1 MDSHH
6 SDDHNNKLD
15 GDDLDDDVAA
25 LPRFPEPFYSHC
37 NPDNQQALAGLELR
51 RQEFYFWDGLI
62 DTNYGDVDELF
73 TGLIADTGLS
83 PYRVEQLVH
92 AFVRMRELPKLY
104 ELATRMWHIDLERWI
119 SIDRAMDK
127 AGDADASLCR
137 HIDAMLVKYLYP
149 KKPGQVMPTK
159 NAIARRIS
167 KEIEALDSTVTD
179 KPRQADR
186 KDFEHFDI
194 PISQRSG
201 DNARSF
207 RFDTDVATS
216 ATIDARIRAHAKD
229 TGLSHA

>member
-104 ELATRMWHIDLERWI
+104 ELATR
-119 SIDRAMDK
+119 
-127 AGDADASLCR
+127 
-137 HIDAMLVKYLYP
+137 
-149 KKPGQVMPTK
+149 
-159 NAIARRIS
+159 
-167 KEIEALDSTVTD
+167 
-179 KPRQADR
+179 
-186 KDFEHFDI
+186 
-194 PISQRSG
+194 
-201 DNARSF
+201 
-207 RFDTDVATS
+207 
-216 ATIDARIRAHAKD
+216 
-229 TGLSHA
+229 